1 MLARLGDAVLLA
13 PLEQV
18 ALESRLRQEPE
29 AVVEQF
35 VRPLVAVRL
44 VLLEVAPPRGP
55 VVQLVQE

>member
-18 ALESRLRQEPE
+18 ALESLLRQEPE

-35 VRPLVAVRL
+35 VRPLVAARL
-44 VLLEVAPPRGP
+44 VLLEVALVRGP